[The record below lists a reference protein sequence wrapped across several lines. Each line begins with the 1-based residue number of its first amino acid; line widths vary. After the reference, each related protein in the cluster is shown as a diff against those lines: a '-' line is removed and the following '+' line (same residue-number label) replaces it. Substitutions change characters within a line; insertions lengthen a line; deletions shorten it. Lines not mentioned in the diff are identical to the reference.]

1 MKQEARSF
9 MAEQF
14 TVNWLDDHIN
24 IIIHAEE
31 MEDISLDLFYR
42 QGE

>member
-14 TVNWLDDHIN
+14 TSVKILRIYIKTRL
-24 IIIHAEE
+24 II
-31 MEDISLDLFYR
+31 
-42 QGE
+42 